1 MKRRLDLPILRLLL
15 SICLTLLWLPSVVTA
30 QDSCFGDCWERAE
43 RLNRQ
48 AGSNPVR
55 QIRYQHALLQSLVGC
70 EAPLAPVTTIDG
82 EQLSLAD
89 LHGRVV
95 VLNFWFT
102 TCPPCLSELPAL
114 NRLVDTFAGEDVVF
128 LAFGRD
134 DETAIRSFL
143 EQHPFRY
150 RQVADARAFNELFC
164 VVAGFPMNMIIDRE
178 GKVRYISTG
187 ANVESGAEMEQYE
200 KLAPI
205 IRQHL

>member
-1 MKRRLDLPILRLLL
+1 MKTYQDLPVFRLAILSVLLL
-15 SICLTLLWLPSVVTA
+15 LMLPQSLPG
-30 QDSCFGDCWERAE
+30 QDSCFDDCWERND

-55 QIRYQHALLQSLVGC
+55 KLRYQHALLQSLVGC
-70 EAPLAPVTTIDG
+70 DAPLRPVRTIDG
-82 EQLSLAD
+82 DELELKD
-89 LHGRVV
+89 LQGRVV

-102 TCPPCLSELPAL
+102 TCPPCLSELPSL
-114 NRLVDTFAGEDVVF
+114 NRLVDTFAGEEVVF
-128 LAFGRD
+128 LAFGLD
-134 DETAIRSFL
+134 DEAAIRAFL

-150 RQVADARAFNELFC
+150 QQVAAAAPFNELFC
-164 VVAGFPMNMIIDRE
+164 VFAGFPMNMIIDRE

-187 ANVESGAEMEQYE
+187 ANVEAGSEMEQYE